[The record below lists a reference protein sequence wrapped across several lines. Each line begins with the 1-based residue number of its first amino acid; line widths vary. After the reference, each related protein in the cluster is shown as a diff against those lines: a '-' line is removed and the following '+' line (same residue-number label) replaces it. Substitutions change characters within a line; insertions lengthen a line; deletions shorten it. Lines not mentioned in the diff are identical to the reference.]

1 MTVISR
7 QREKCDRLPY
17 TARLETGDCA
27 TCSARAAWAA
37 KAARRR
43 PQALQCDP
51 NHGKAV

>member
-1 MTVISR
+1 MTIISR

-17 TARLETGDCA
+17 TARLESGDCA
-27 TCSARAAWAA
+27 ACSARAA